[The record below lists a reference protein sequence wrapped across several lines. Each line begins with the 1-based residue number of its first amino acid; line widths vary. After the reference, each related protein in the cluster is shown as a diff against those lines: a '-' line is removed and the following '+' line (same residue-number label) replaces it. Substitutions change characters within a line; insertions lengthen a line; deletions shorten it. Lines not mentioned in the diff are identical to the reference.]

1 MPASIR
7 VGAILLALT
16 LLVGA
21 CSAPPPPI
29 FVVATSTPTQP
40 PTATPRS
47 VPTLTPGPTPNPYR
61 DTIIIGLSRAPR
73 TLHPLIADDDVTIHI
88 LHAVYEPYVTSIDFA
103 YQANPNGGLMA
114 ELPTLENGA
123 ATLDDGGTPDDPAD
137 DQLTMIFNML
147 SGPTWCDGRP
157 VTAADSVYAF
167 NLARDPDSGA
177 VTRAAIDRVESYT
190 ALDGDTIEVK
200 LKPGQLDPAYSA
212 YFWTPLPEHIW
223 TKYTASQLQTA
234 AEATRRLCGY
244 GPYTI
249 AGAADPT
256 AGWIPG
262 EHLTLAANPYYFRG
276 APRTPRL
283 VFRFIQDP
291 DQLLDQVVAGRLD
304 VVTWDGLPATRLPE
318 YAEYERSGQIG
329 VAAMRSAVWE
339 QLIFNLYAPTTFDA
353 TERARPHPIL
363 SDVRIRRAIAHA
375 VDRQALIDQVYAGH
389 STVLSQPLTYPNHP
403 LRASEDRISLY
414 PFDPDRARALLDE
427 AGWIDA
433 NGDGIR
439 ECRGCASGAA
449 EGDRLTLT
457 YRTTSSPL
465 REPVVDRVQRD
476 LSAVGFD
483 IVVELLPREIFFG
496 DATGLIVG
504 DFDIAQLSE
513 LTDADPGGER
523 RYGCEWIPVP
533 GNGWYGE
540 NYSGWCNDI
549 ASRALLQAG
558 DALQADVRRAA
569 YATFQ
574 REVTRDLP
582 GLPLFPRVDVTL
594 VNPRLENFKPRDFV
608 ASVTWNAYELS
619 VPNQ

>member
-7 VGAILLALT
+7 TVAIWLALA

-21 CSAPPPPI
+21 CSMPPPPI
-29 FVVATSTPTQP
+29 LIVATATATPP
-40 PTATPRS
+40 PTATPE
-47 VPTLTPGPTPNPYR
+47 PTLAPDPTPIPYR
-61 DTIIIGLSRAPR
+61 DTITIGLSHAPR
-73 TLHPLIADDDVTIHI
+73 TLHPFIADDDVTIHI
-88 LHAVYEPYVTSIDFA
+88 LHAVYEPYITSIDFA

-114 ELPTLENGA
+114 ELPTLENGG
-123 ATLDDGGTPDDPAD
+123 ATLDDGGTPDDPTD
-137 DQLTMIFNML
+137 DQLAMIFSML
-147 SGPTWCDGRP
+147 PGPTWCDGRP

-177 VTRAAIDRVESYT
+177 VSRAAVERVESYAAVDDHT
-190 ALDGDTIEVK
+190 LEVK

-212 YFWTPLPEHIW
+212 YFWTPLPAHIW
-223 TKYTASQLQTA
+223 GKYTAPQLQTA

-249 AGAADPT
+249 AGANDQT

-283 VFRFIQDP
+283 VFRFIPDP
-291 DQLLDQVVAGRLD
+291 DQLLEQVVAGRLD
-304 VVTWDGLPATRLPE
+304 IATRDGLPATRLPE
-318 YAEYERSGQIG
+318 YAEFERSGQIG
-329 VAAMRSAVWE
+329 VAATPSVVWE

-363 SDVRIRRAIAHA
+363 SDVRVRRAIAHA
-375 VDRQALIDQVYAGH
+375 VDRQALIDLVYAGH
-389 STVLSQPLTYPNHP
+389 SIVLHQPLTYPNHP
-403 LRASEDRISLY
+403 LHTPEDGISLY

-433 NGDGIR
+433 DGDGIR
-439 ECRGCASGAA
+439 ECRGCTSGAA

-465 REPVVDRVQRD
+465 RDPVVDRVKSD
-476 LSAVGFD
+476 LLAIGFD
-483 IVVELLPREIFFG
+483 VVVELLPRDIFFG

-513 LTDADPGGER
+513 LTDVDPGGER
-523 RYGCEWIPVP
+523 RYGCDWIPAP
-533 GNGWYGE
+533 DNGWYGE
-540 NYSGWCNDI
+540 NYSGWCSDV
-549 ASRALLQAG
+549 ASRALLTAS
-558 DALQADVRRAA
+558 RARLVEARHSA
-569 YATFQ
+569 YAVFQ

-594 VNPRLENFKPRDFV
+594 VSPRLENFKPRDFM
-608 ASVTWNAYELS
+608 ASITWNAYELG
-619 VPNQ
+619 VLNP